1 MRGKVSDPLD
11 IVGDFVLVT
20 KGQIVSKHKTQ
31 RIAEIAAQKLTR
43 EEKRTVAIFK
53 LVSESVPRCEAD
65 IVRK

>member
-11 IVGDFVLVT
+11 MVGDFVLVT
-20 KGQIVSKHKTQ
+20 RGQIVSKHKTQ
-31 RIAEIAAQKLTR
+31 RIAEITAQKLTR

-53 LVSESVPRCEAD
+53 LVAESVPRCEAD